1 MQSALRQ
8 ASRRAASAAG
18 RRGVATEAKRERVA
32 LLVQQEVRAQMRRAA
47 REAEADAEALAFLRA
62 RAEAEVVAAI
72 YLKEGVKMGFAFLGG
87 AYATM
92 LYALYRAAA

>member
-1 MQSALRQ
+1 
-8 ASRRAASAAG
+8 
-18 RRGVATEAKRERVA
+18 
-32 LLVQQEVRAQMRRAA
+32 MRRAA
-47 REAEADAEALAFLRA
+47 REAEEAESLAFLRA

-92 LYALYRAAA
+92 FYALYRAAA

>member
-18 RRGVATEAKRERVA
+18 RRGVATEAERERVA

-47 REAEADAEALAFLRA
+47 REAEEAESLAFLRA

>member
-1 MQSALRQ
+1 MHPLMRSFAQ
-8 ASRRAASAAG
+8 RAALAAG
-18 RRGVATEAKRERVA
+18 RRRGGCGSGKKGA
-32 LLVQQEVRAQMRRAA
+32 LPLAQQEVRAQMRAA
-47 REAEADAEALAFLRA
+47 RDAEADAEALAFLRA

>member
-18 RRGVATEAKRERVA
+18 RRGVATEAERERVA

-47 REAEADAEALAFLRA
+47 REAEALAFLRA

>member
-8 ASRRAASAAG
+8 ASHRAASAAG
-18 RRGVATEAKRERVA
+18 RRGVATEAERERVA

-47 REAEADAEALAFLRA
+47 REAEEAEALAFLRA

-92 LYALYRAAA
+92 FYALYRAAA